1 MNIKVIS
8 RNVGYALLVS
18 ALFMFLSVLV
28 SVKNGN
34 DSALAA
40 LLISFIITFVTGA
53 FPFIF
58 VRKNEVITL
67 KDGYMIIFLSWV
79 LSFIFGMLPYLLWG
93 GPFTVINAWF
103 ESVSGF
109 TTTGSS
115 ILENIE
121 ALPDSLL
128 FWRSSTHFIGGLGV
142 VVFLLL
148 IIPSSS
154 PVKLRLANM
163 ELSSLSKAGY
173 MARANKTVYIFTY
186 VYLGL
191 ALSAFLAYWIAGM
204 SIFDAINHAFS
215 VCATGGFSTKNL
227 SIAAFGSPAIN
238 IITIFFM
245 IAGSIHFGII
255 FMIFATRSIK
265 PLKNKVLKYY
275 VSCIAVASVIVAL
288 SLKIEG
294 IEQTWGDAFMNGVFQ
309 VSAYT
314 STTGFAITDNSF
326 WPLLP
331 CVLLMFMGIQCG
343 MAGSTTGGVKSD
355 RMMYLLK
362 AVVRQVKRSVNPSSV
377 TKIKVGNKF
386 FSDEEVFPHLLYIT
400 VFLVMIVLSMVL
412 CLMFGADNQ
421 NALSGTIASLA
432 NVGPALGE
440 IGSAGNYNCE
450 PSMVKFIYTVDMLLG
465 RLEIYPVIAAISIML
480 HRNKRHVGQ
489 GGAAI

>member
-1 MNIKVIS
+1 MNLKVIS
-8 RNVGYALLVS
+8 RNVGFALLVS

-40 LLISFIITFVTGA
+40 LLISFIITFTAGA

-58 VRKNEVITL
+58 VRKNSVITL

-154 PVKLRLANM
+154 PVKLRLTNM
-163 ELSSLSKAGY
+163 ELSSLSKQSY
-173 MARANKTVYIFTY
+173 NTRANKTVHIFTY

-191 ALSAFLAYWIAGM
+191 ALAAFLAYWIAGM
-204 SIFDAINHAFS
+204 SAFDAINHAFS
-215 VCATGGFSTKNL
+215 VCATGGFSTRNL
-227 SIAAFGSPAIN
+227 SIAAYGSPVIN
-238 IITIFFM
+238 IITIIFM
-245 IAGSIHFGII
+245 ILGSMHFGLI
-255 FMIFATRSIK
+255 FMIFATRSIR
-265 PLKNKVLKYY
+265 PLKNKVFKFYISTLAI
-275 VSCIAVASVIVAL
+275 VSIIVAL
-288 SLKIEG
+288 SLKTEG
-294 IEQTWGDAFMNGVFQ
+294 IEQTWGSAFMSGTFQ
-309 VSAYT
+309 VCAYA
-314 STTGFAITDNSF
+314 STTGFAIADNSI

-331 CVLLMFMGIQCG
+331 CVMLMFVGIQCG

-355 RMMYLLK
+355 RIFYLFK
-362 AVVRQVKRSVNPSSV
+362 AIKRQVTRSVNPSSV
-377 TKIKVGNKF
+377 TKIRVGGKY
-386 FSDEEVFPHLLYIT
+386 FSDEEMFPHVLYLT
-400 VFLVMIVLSMVL
+400 LFLVMIVLSVVL
-412 CLMFGADNQ
+412 CLMFGANNY

-440 IGSAGNYNCE
+440 IGSAGNYSAE
-450 PSMVKFIYTVDMLLG
+450 PSMVKFIYTLDMLLG
-465 RLEIYPVIAAISIML
+465 RLEIYPVVAAVSIML
-480 HRNKRHVGQ
+480 SRKQSRKTES
-489 GGAAI
+489 

>member
-1 MNIKVIS
+1 MNLKVIS
-8 RNVGYALLVS
+8 RNVGFALLVS

-40 LLISFIITFVTGA
+40 LLISFIITFTAGA

-58 VRKNEVITL
+58 VRKNSVITL

-154 PVKLRLANM
+154 PVRLRLTNM
-163 ELSSLSKAGY
+163 ELSSLSKQSY
-173 MARANKTVYIFTY
+173 NTRANKTVHIFTY

-191 ALSAFLAYWIAGM
+191 ALAAFLAYWIAGM
-204 SIFDAINHAFS
+204 SAFDAINHAFS
-215 VCATGGFSTKNL
+215 VCATGGFSTRNM
-227 SIAAFGSPAIN
+227 SIAAYGSPVIN
-238 IITIFFM
+238 IITIIFM
-245 IAGSIHFGII
+245 ILGSMHFGLI
-255 FMIFATRSIK
+255 FMIFATRSIR
-265 PLKNKVLKYY
+265 PLKNKVFKFYISTLAI
-275 VSCIAVASVIVAL
+275 VSIIVAL

-294 IEQTWGDAFMNGVFQ
+294 IEQTWGSAFMSGTFQ
-309 VSAYT
+309 VCAYA
-314 STTGFAITDNSF
+314 STTGFAIADNSI

-331 CVLLMFMGIQCG
+331 CVMLMFVGIQCG

-355 RMMYLLK
+355 RIFYLFK
-362 AVVRQVKRSVNPSSV
+362 AIKRQVTRSVNPSSV
-377 TKIKVGNKF
+377 TKIRAGGKY
-386 FSDEEVFPHLLYIT
+386 FSDEEMFPHVLYLT
-400 VFLVMIVLSMVL
+400 LFLVMIVISVVL
-412 CLMFGADNQ
+412 CLMFGANNY

-440 IGSAGNYNCE
+440 IGSAGNYSAE
-450 PSMVKFIYTVDMLLG
+450 PSMVKFIYTLDMLLG
-465 RLEIYPVIAAISIML
+465 RLEIYPVVAAVSIML
-480 HRNKRHVGQ
+480 SRKQSRKTES
-489 GGAAI
+489 

>member
-1 MNIKVIS
+1 MNLKVIS
-8 RNVGYALLVS
+8 RNVGFALLVS

-40 LLISFIITFVTGA
+40 LLISFIITFTAGA

-58 VRKNEVITL
+58 VRKNSVITL

-154 PVKLRLANM
+154 PVRLRLTNM
-163 ELSSLSKAGY
+163 ELSSLSKQSY
-173 MARANKTVYIFTY
+173 NTRANKTVHIFTY

-191 ALSAFLAYWIAGM
+191 ALAAFLAYWIAGM
-204 SIFDAINHAFS
+204 SAFDAINHAFS
-215 VCATGGFSTKNL
+215 VCATGGFSTRNL
-227 SIAAFGSPAIN
+227 SIAAYGSPVIN
-238 IITIFFM
+238 IITIIFM
-245 IAGSIHFGII
+245 ILGSMHFGLI
-255 FMIFATRSIK
+255 FMIFATRSIR
-265 PLKNKVLKYY
+265 PLKNKVFKFYISTLAI
-275 VSCIAVASVIVAL
+275 VSIIVAL
-288 SLKIEG
+288 SLKTEG
-294 IEQTWGDAFMNGVFQ
+294 IEQTWGSAFMSGTFQ
-309 VSAYT
+309 VCAYA
-314 STTGFAITDNSF
+314 STTGFAIADNSI

-331 CVLLMFMGIQCG
+331 CVMLMFVGIQCG

-355 RMMYLLK
+355 RIFYLFK
-362 AVVRQVKRSVNPSSV
+362 AIKRQVTRSVNPSSV
-377 TKIKVGNKF
+377 TKIRVAGKY
-386 FSDEEVFPHLLYIT
+386 FSDEEMFPHVLYLT
-400 VFLVMIVLSMVL
+400 LFLVMIVLSVVL
-412 CLMFGADNQ
+412 CLMFGANNY

-440 IGSAGNYNCE
+440 IGSAGNYSAE
-450 PSMVKFIYTVDMLLG
+450 PSMVKFIYTLDMLLG
-465 RLEIYPVIAAISIML
+465 RLEIYPVVAAVSIML
-480 HRNKRHVGQ
+480 SRKQSRKTES
-489 GGAAI
+489 

>member
-1 MNIKVIS
+1 MNLKVIS
-8 RNVGYALLVS
+8 RNVGFALLVS

-40 LLISFIITFVTGA
+40 LLISFIITFTAGA

-58 VRKNEVITL
+58 VRKNSVITL

-154 PVKLRLANM
+154 PVRLRLTNM
-163 ELSSLSKAGY
+163 ELSSLSKQSY
-173 MARANKTVYIFTY
+173 NTRANKTVHIFTY

-191 ALSAFLAYWIAGM
+191 ALAAFLAYWIAGM
-204 SIFDAINHAFS
+204 SAFDAINHAFS
-215 VCATGGFSTKNL
+215 VCATGGFSTRNL
-227 SIAAFGSPAIN
+227 SIAAYGSPVIN
-238 IITIFFM
+238 IITIIFM
-245 IAGSIHFGII
+245 ILGSMHFGLI
-255 FMIFATRSIK
+255 FMIFATRSIR
-265 PLKNKVLKYY
+265 PLKNKVFKFYISTLAI
-275 VSCIAVASVIVAL
+275 VSIIVAL

-294 IEQTWGDAFMNGVFQ
+294 IEQTWGSAFMSGTFQ
-309 VSAYT
+309 VCAYA
-314 STTGFAITDNSF
+314 STTGFAIADNSI

-331 CVLLMFMGIQCG
+331 CVMLMFVGIQCG

-355 RMMYLLK
+355 RIFYLFK
-362 AVVRQVKRSVNPSSV
+362 AIKRQVTRSVNPSSV
-377 TKIKVGNKF
+377 TKIRVGGKY
-386 FSDEEVFPHLLYIT
+386 FSDEEMFPHVLYLT
-400 VFLVMIVLSMVL
+400 LFLVLIVLSVVL
-412 CLMFGADNQ
+412 CLMFGANNY

-440 IGSAGNYNCE
+440 IGSAGNYSAE
-450 PSMVKFIYTVDMLLG
+450 PSMVKFIYTLDMLLG
-465 RLEIYPVIAAISIML
+465 RLEIYPVVAAVSIML
-480 HRNKRHVGQ
+480 SRKQSRKTES
-489 GGAAI
+489 